1 MSDSSEQSTMSTIK
15 LALLADRVRA
25 QLADGDALAAEPI
38 AIIGMGCRFPG
49 GANTPEALWQL
60 IHNGIDAISE
70 VPADRWDVDEFY
82 DDDPYAAGHMNTRWG
97 GFVDGID
104 QFDASY
110 FGISPREAAHMDP
123 QQRMVLEVAIDALER
138 AGQTNNHLAGSRTG
152 VFVASSLH
160 DLSLIHI

>member
-60 IHNGIDAISE
+60 IHNGIDAI
-70 VPADRWDVDEFY
+70 
-82 DDDPYAAGHMNTRWG
+82 
-97 GFVDGID
+97 
-104 QFDASY
+104 
-110 FGISPREAAHMDP
+110 
-123 QQRMVLEVAIDALER
+123 
-138 AGQTNNHLAGSRTG
+138 
-152 VFVASSLH
+152 
-160 DLSLIHI
+160 LSLIHISEPTRPY